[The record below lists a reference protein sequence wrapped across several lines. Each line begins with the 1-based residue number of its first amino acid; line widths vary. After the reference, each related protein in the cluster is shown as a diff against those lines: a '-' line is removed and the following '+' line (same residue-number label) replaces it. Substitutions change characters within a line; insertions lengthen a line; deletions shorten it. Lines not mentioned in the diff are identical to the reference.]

1 MKLTIKHTSIA
12 ILFTYLLAQLLPVLL
27 AQIAPKQL
35 KIEFVV
41 YGTLLF
47 FALGT
52 LIMIQ
57 LNRKSTIRNSITL
70 QKSLSL
76 KQVITWGI
84 IGVFSAIIM
93 QQLAQFIEVHLFQQT
108 IASQNSAEIFAII
121 NKYPLFLLT
130 TVLFGPIMEEFVFRK
145 VIFGF
150 FFDLT
155 GAVGAAV
162 ISSLL
167 FAFVHMDG
175 HFLVYSTMGLVF
187 CFLYTKTKN
196 IATPIIAHVLMNTIA
211 VILSLI

>member
-35 KIEFVV
+35 KFEFVV

-84 IGVFSAIIM
+84 IGVFAAIIM

>member
-76 KQVITWGI
+76 KQVITLGI
-84 IGVFSAIIM
+84 IGVFAAIIM

>member
-1 MKLTIKHTSIA
+1 MKVTIKHTSIA

-27 AQIAPKQL
+27 AQLAPKQL
-35 KIEFVV
+35 KVEFVV

-84 IGVFSAIIM
+84 IGVFAAIIM

-155 GAVGAAV
+155 GTVGAAV

-196 IATPIIAHVLMNTIA
+196 ITTPIIAHVLMNTIA

>member
-1 MKLTIKHTSIA
+1 MKLTIKHTSIT

-84 IGVFSAIIM
+84 IGVFAAIIM

>member
-84 IGVFSAIIM
+84 IGVFAAIIM

-150 FFDLT
+150 FFDLN

>member
-47 FALGT
+47 FALGA

-70 QKSLSL
+70 QKSLLL

-84 IGVFSAIIM
+84 IGVFAAIIM
-93 QQLAQFIEVHLFQQT
+93 QQLAQFIEVYLFQQS
-108 IASQNSAEIFAII
+108 IASQNSAEILAII

>member
-84 IGVFSAIIM
+84 IGVFTAIIM

>member
-1 MKLTIKHTSIA
+1 MKLTIKHTSIT

-84 IGVFSAIIM
+84 IGVFAAIIM

-150 FFDLT
+150 FFDLS

>member
-84 IGVFSAIIM
+84 IGVFAAIIM
-93 QQLAQFIEVHLFQQT
+93 QKLAQFIEVHLFQQT

>member
-84 IGVFSAIIM
+84 IGVFAAIIM
-93 QQLAQFIEVHLFQQT
+93 QQLAQFIEVYLFQQT

>member
-76 KQVITWGI
+76 KQAITWGI
-84 IGVFSAIIM
+84 IGVFAAIIM
-93 QQLAQFIEVHLFQQT
+93 QKLAQFIEVHLFQQT

-150 FFDLT
+150 FFDLS

>member
-84 IGVFSAIIM
+84 IGVFAAIIM

-150 FFDLT
+150 FFDLS

-175 HFLVYSTMGLVF
+175 HFLVYSTMGLGF

>member
-12 ILFTYLLAQLLPVLL
+12 TLFTYLLAQLLPVLL

-84 IGVFSAIIM
+84 IGVFAAIIM

>member
-47 FALGT
+47 FALGA

-70 QKSLSL
+70 QKSLLL

-93 QQLAQFIEVHLFQQT
+93 QQLAQFIEVYLFQQS
-108 IASQNSAEIFAII
+108 IASQNSAEILAII

>member
-1 MKLTIKHTSIA
+1 MKLTIKHTSIG
-12 ILFTYLLAQLLPVLL
+12 ILFTYLLTQILPVLV

-41 YGTLLF
+41 YGTLVF
-47 FALGT
+47 FALGA
-52 LIMIQ
+52 LVMIQ
-57 LNRKSTIRNSITL
+57 LNRKSSIRNSITL
-70 QKSLSL
+70 QNSLPL
-76 KQVITWGI
+76 KQVVAWGI
-84 IGVFSAIIM
+84 IGVLSAIVM
-93 QQLAQFIEVHLFQQT
+93 QELAQFIEINLFQQS
-108 IASQNSAEIFAII
+108 IASQNSAEILAII
-121 NKYPLFLLT
+121 DKYPLFLLT

-155 GAVGAAV
+155 GTVGAAV

-175 HFLVYSTMGLVF
+175 HFLVYSTMGFVF

-196 IATPIIAHVLMNTIA
+196 IATPIIAHVLMNTVA
-211 VILSLI
+211 VLLSLI